1 MHRSQHGDIFRAE
14 MVQALFEEGALQR
27 NGTVK
32 LTVFFSAPALA

>member
-1 MHRSQHGDIFRAE
+1 MEE
-14 MVQALFEEGALQR
+14 MVQAFEEGALQR